1 MITIE
6 ELAAKQKKVAEL
18 QAAVYELE
26 RAKAIRSVAF
36 YYEGYQSRSDSG
48 ETAEAVRALIIV
60 RCQHVVDNRAAQL
73 RQMNVDPTPL
83 LPKC

>member
-36 YYEGYQSRSDSG
+36 CYEGYQSQSDSS
-48 ETAEAVRALIIV
+48 ETAEAVRALIV
-60 RCQHVVDNRAAQL
+60 LRCQHVVDTKAGEL
-73 RQMNVDPTPL
+73 RQMYVDPTPL
-83 LPKC
+83 LPK